1 MLLSTKDMVRKL
13 RKIQFNLNQVV
24 CTSIADKTQQKNF
37 VTARRMVNRII
48 KDLLRPKVKE
58 IEHRK
63 MMEHRQKKFKNYNA
77 KNRK

>member
-24 CTSIADKTQQKNF
+24 CTSIAGKAQQKNF

-63 MMEHRQKKFKNYNA
+63 MMEHRQKFFKNYNA

>member
-1 MLLSTKDMVRKL
+1 MLLSTRGMVRKL

-24 CTSIADKTQQKNF
+24 CTSIADKAQQKNF

-63 MMEHRQKKFKNYNA
+63 MMDHRQEFSKNYNA